1 MSRHT
6 LFQRIHLVLCLFMLL
21 LPLSATARVETPKAS
36 EQKHR
41 QLELSPKPWFGDFEG
56 MLQRRVIRVAVPY
69 SRSLYSVD
77 KGHERGLTAAA
88 IRDFELY
95 LNKKYKKQLK
105 RRPFTVY
112 AIPVTRDKLIET
124 VTSGKADVAAGNLT
138 ITEER
143 KQLVDFVELPVGQVN
158 EILITGNG
166 IAAPATVEQLSG
178 QTVHVRSS
186 SSYYESLKE
195 LNNRLAAAGKPAV
208 TLTLLPEALE
218 DEDILEM
225 LNAGML
231 QRAVMDNWKARLWK
245 QVLPDISIHE
255 QLILRADSRIGW
267 AIRKQSPGFQLEIR
281 SFLNQPQQKNMP
293 LQYYRQLMQ
302 KVKGLKN
309 NAEDRELTRFNQ
321 TLALFE
327 KYGQRYRFDPLML
340 AAQGYQES
348 RLNQNARS
356 HVGAIGIM
364 QIMPSTGAAMRVGN
378 IRVTEP
384 NIHAGTKYL
393 DHLLDRYL
401 NDASFDELNR
411 TLFSFA
417 AYNAGPGNIAKIR
430 REAAKRGLDPNIWFN
445 NVEIVAAER
454 IGSETTTYVRNVFKY
469 YVAYKLVDDREKEKQ
484 KAKEQ
489 TQ

>member
-1 MSRHT
+1 
-6 LFQRIHLVLCLFMLL
+6 
-21 LPLSATARVETPKAS
+21 
-36 EQKHR
+36 
-41 QLELSPKPWFGDFEG
+41 
-56 MLQRRVIRVAVPY
+56 
-69 SRSLYSVD
+69 
-77 KGHERGLTAAA
+77 
-88 IRDFELY
+88 
-95 LNKKYKKQLK
+95 
-105 RRPFTVY
+105 
-112 AIPVTRDKLIET
+112 
-124 VTSGKADVAAGNLT
+124 
-138 ITEER
+138 
-143 KQLVDFVELPVGQVN
+143 
-158 EILITGNG
+158 
-166 IAAPATVEQLSG
+166 
-178 QTVHVRSS
+178 
-186 SSYYESLKE
+186 
-195 LNNRLAAAGKPAV
+195 
-208 TLTLLPEALE
+208 
-218 DEDILEM
+218 M

-309 NAEDRELTRFNQ
+309 NAEDRELIRFNQ

-348 RLNQNARS
+348 RLNQDARS

-489 TQ
+489 TK